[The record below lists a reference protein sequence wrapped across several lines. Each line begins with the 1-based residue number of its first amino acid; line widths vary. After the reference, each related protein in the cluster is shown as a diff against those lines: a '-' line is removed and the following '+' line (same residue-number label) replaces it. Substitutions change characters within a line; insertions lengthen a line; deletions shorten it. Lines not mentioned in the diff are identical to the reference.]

1 LLSLADAEV
10 ARLLASVPEDVRN
23 ESSWLVHRDGAA
35 VRLGAGGAGR
45 LLVELRLTRR
55 LGRAL
60 EAVGASRLLDALV
73 RLVSRHRARIG
84 RFVPDGPA
92 PRRYP

>member
-1 LLSLADAEV
+1 
-10 ARLLASVPEDVRN
+10 
-23 ESSWLVHRDGAA
+23 
-35 VRLGAGGAGR
+35 LGAGGAAR
-45 LLVELRLTRR
+45 LITEIRLTRR

-60 EAVGASRLLDALV
+60 ETVGASSLVDALV

-92 PRRYP
+92 LRRYP

>member
-1 LLSLADAEV
+1 MLPLGDPEV

-23 ESSWLVHRDGAA
+23 ESSWLVDRDGAA
-35 VRLGAGGAGR
+35 VRFGAGGAVR
-45 LLVELRLTRR
+45 LITEIRLTRR
-55 LGRAL
+55 LGRAF
-60 EAVGASRLLDALV
+60 ETVAASSLVDALV

-84 RFVPDGPA
+84 RFVPDGPG